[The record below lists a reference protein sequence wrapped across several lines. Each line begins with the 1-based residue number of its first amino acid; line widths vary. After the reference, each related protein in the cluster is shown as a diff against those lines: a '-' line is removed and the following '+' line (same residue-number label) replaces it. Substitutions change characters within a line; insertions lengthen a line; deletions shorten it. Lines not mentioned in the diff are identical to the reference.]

1 MPPPAGGQASLSFP
15 YQFTPIAWPRRSPC
29 SGTLLPFPDLPCLL
43 TPRCSAGCRLQQER
57 ISKAIFKWQQNKVL
71 FGDASFLGNHVSCY
85 SNTKG
90 DLFAETSPNN
100 ATSPVGNRKT
110 CSFEKKRNGI
120 KTFPS
125 LQPLQK
131 QLRIW
136 KQHIQEAQPEFKS
149 ITVFTGAGVL
159 LWKHASSCNL
169 WF

>member
-1 MPPPAGGQASLSFP
+1 MGSQASLSFS
-15 YQFTPIAWPRRSPC
+15 YQLTPIAWPRTSPC
-29 SGTLLPFPDLPCLL
+29 SGTVLHFPDLPCLL
-43 TPRCSAGCRLQQER
+43 TSRCSMDCRLEQKR
-57 ISKAIFKWQQNKVL
+57 ISKAIFKWQQNKAL
-71 FGDASFLGNHVSCY
+71 FGDTSFLGNHVSCY

-90 DLFAETSPNN
+90 DLFAETSSN
-100 ATSPVGNRKT
+100 TTTVPVGNRKT
-110 CSFEKKRNGI
+110 CSFEKKKRNGI

-131 QLRIW
+131 QFRIW
-136 KQHIQEAQPEFKS
+136 RQHIQKAQPEFKS